1 MEALMYGWMDRAKMV
16 AFENAPPLIT
26 SSRPRMVLCCWA
38 KYALQ
43 QGDVDVRNRDGVAK
57 TVKEDDDQREEYLLA
72 QLFDL
77 PCITQCLKHLD
88 HLCLSAGRL
97 DLLFRGFGESSSL

>member
-38 KYALQ
+38 KYAFSRAMLTS
-43 QGDVDVRNRDGVAK
+43 GTGMA
-57 TVKEDDDQREEYLLA
+57 
-72 QLFDL
+72 L
-77 PCITQCLKHLD
+77 P
-88 HLCLSAGRL
+88 R
-97 DLLFRGFGESSSL
+97 R